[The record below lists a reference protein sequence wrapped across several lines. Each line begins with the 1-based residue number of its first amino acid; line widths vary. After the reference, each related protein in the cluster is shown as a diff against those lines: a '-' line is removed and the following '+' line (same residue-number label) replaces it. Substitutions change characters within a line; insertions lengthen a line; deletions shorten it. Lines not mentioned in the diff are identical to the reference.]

1 MTLEELRDILHAE
14 MEGISERIVKE
25 REYPTN
31 KITTNDC
38 TLSVHDNGLQY
49 RGQPVIALSTDG
61 YVYDH
66 LGLLAKFQQ
75 ASSNKDFAE
84 SLLHSLIT
92 DLISKEK
99 KFLEV
104 NEYNELVQLH
114 TPHIF
119 AEIKD
124 STLHVSMYETVS
136 G

>member
-14 MEGISERIVKE
+14 MEGIAERIVQE

-31 KITTNDC
+31 KITTDDC
-38 TLSVHDNGLQY
+38 TIGVHDNGLQY

-66 LGLLAKFQQ
+66 LGLLVKFQQ
-75 ASSNKDFAE
+75 AKSNKDFAE
-84 SLLHSLIT
+84 SLLVSLVQ
-92 DLISKEK
+92 DLVSKEK
-99 KFLEV
+99 EFLET

-114 TPHIF
+114 YPHIF
-119 AEIKD
+119 AETKD
-124 STLHVSMYETVS
+124 STLHLSMYETVS